1 MFHVRKIL
9 FTAVLVA
16 IVLPLSVVQAK
27 PYGPGQSVDAGGG
40 SKGGGDLVAAGPQ
53 VIHDLNLSTK
63 QIDLLEKKKV
73 EKRKTMINLQSQ
85 LRLLQVDLAE
95 AAKRNN
101 PDIQSIEAMSGKV
114 GNIHGQMTAERIKSI
129 VYLRSILNNNQRKIM
144 DAHGLEFGVMQG
156 MKTEGKRPEGMKPGG
171 KRR

>member
-1 MFHVRKIL
+1 MFHFRKIL

-27 PYGPGQSVDAGGG
+27 PFGAGQGFDAGGG
-40 SKGGGDLVAAGPQ
+40 PKGGPGLMAAGPQ
-53 VIHDLNLSTK
+53 VMNDLNLSAE

-73 EKRKTMINLQSQ
+73 EKRKTMINLHSQ
-85 LRLLQVDLAE
+85 LQLLQVDLAE
-95 AAKRNN
+95 AANRKN
-101 PDIQSIEAMSGKV
+101 PDMKSIDAMSRKV

-129 VYLRSILNNNQRKIM
+129 VYLRSILNDDQRKIM
-144 DAHGLEFGVMQG
+144 DAHRLEFGMMRG
-156 MKTEGKRPEGMKPGG
+156 MKTGG

>member
-27 PYGPGQSVDAGGG
+27 PYGPGQSVDAGSG

-53 VIHDLNLSTK
+53 VIQALNLSAK

-73 EKRKTMINLQSQ
+73 EKRKTMIKMQSQ
-85 LRLLQVDLAE
+85 LQLLQVDLAE
-95 AAKRNN
+95 AASRNN
-101 PDIQSIEAMSGKV
+101 PDMRSIEAMSGEV
-114 GNIHGQMTAERIKSI
+114 GNIQGQMMAERIKSI
-129 VYLRSILNNNQRKIM
+129 VYLRSILNDKQRKIM
-144 DAHGLEFGVMQG
+144 DAHGLEFGVMPG
-156 MKTEGKRPEGMKPGG
+156 MKAEGMKPGG